1 MSTVMKR
8 ANVVAG
14 VLSALL
20 DEYNTLMVQLQEQQ
34 RLVAE
39 LNAKLGEAN
48 KLNAGDAII
57 NLGEA
62 K

>member
-1 MSTVMKR
+1 MSVMQR

-20 DEYNTLMVQLQEQQ
+20 DEYNTLMVELQEQQ

-39 LNAKLGEAN
+39 LKAKLDEAN
-48 KLNAGDAII
+48 KVA
-57 NLGEA
+57 ET
-62 K
+62 